1 MDTHHTKIKANIR
14 KSNEVTTLEWLFFA
28 WSLLFKFH
36 HSDGKYT
43 KKPLTI
49 NLTIDIIWLVAQK
62 YSSAELYISTI
73 FRSFAMYCRTI
84 TIDNKR

>member
-14 KSNEVTTLEWLFFA
+14 KSNEVTTLEWLFFV

-43 KKPLTI
+43 KKTLTT
-49 NLTIDIIWLVAQK
+49 NYTIW
-62 YSSAELYISTI
+62 I
-73 FRSFAMYCRTI
+73 FLGVLHKIFKCRVVY
-84 TIDNKR
+84 